1 MDPALEHLASR
12 SLWLDGVRDSLVA
25 RDPLPGD
32 AAVDVAVVGAGFT
45 GLWTAYAL
53 LEREPTLRVVVI
65 DRHHVGYGASG
76 RNGGWASALFAGS
89 RDRMARLGGPGAVL
103 AHHRAMVDANLF
115 RAAGPRALGGE
126 ECGLAEGA
134 EIARILGRADLSVG
148 WLFVQAGATMHNFGP
163 RLDAETG
170 AEVYP
175 GPASVVAAGFP
186 DGETRAEV
194 VEGGYVVSGRWNFE
208 IGRAHV

>member
-12 SLWLDGVRDSLVA
+12 SLWLDGVRDSLVF

-89 RDRMARLGGPGAVL
+89 RDRMARVSGPGAVV
-103 AHHRAMVDANLF
+103 AHHRAMVDAISDIERTCVAEAIDASF
-115 RAAGPRALGGE
+115 HRGGT
-126 ECGLAEGA
+126 LA
-134 EIARILGRADLSVG
+134 
-148 WLFVQAGATMHNFGP
+148 
-163 RLDAETG
+163 
-170 AEVYP
+170 
-175 GPASVVAAGFP
+175 
-186 DGETRAEV
+186 
-194 VEGGYVVSGRWNFE
+194 VSQ